1 MKRSE
6 INHILREATELFE
19 SHRFKLPPFAFWS
32 PQHWQE
38 VGPEAD
44 EIRLNGLGW
53 DVTDYGLNRFSEVGL
68 LLFTIRN
75 GNYALRQTYPKDYA
89 EKIMMVGENQV
100 TPYHFHWNKREDII
114 NRGGGNLVIELYLAD
129 AQDRF
134 SDQDFSVTVDGI
146 RKPVAP
152 GDRVVL
158 TPGESICLEPYVY
171 HTFYG
176 ETGTGPVMVGEVS
189 GVNDDKTDNRFY
201 ERLGRFPEIV
211 EDQAPLYY
219 LCTEYPEAARV
230 EG

>member
-1 MKRSE
+1 
-6 INHILREATELFE
+6 
-19 SHRFKLPPFAFWS
+19 
-32 PQHWQE
+32 
-38 VGPEAD
+38 
-44 EIRLNGLGW
+44 
-53 DVTDYGLNRFSEVGL
+53 
-68 LLFTIRN
+68 
-75 GNYALRQTYPKDYA
+75 
-89 EKIMMVGENQV
+89 
-100 TPYHFHWNKREDII
+100 
-114 NRGGGNLVIELYLAD
+114 
-129 AQDRF
+129 
-134 SDQDFSVTVDGI
+134 VDGI